1 MPPVYREL
9 ETTYQALERHY
20 RDMLD
25 IEFTV
30 QDGTLYILQVRA
42 GKRTATA
49 ALRIALDMVSEGLI
63 ERDRALLRVDP
74 GQLDRLLHP
83 IFDPQAKARAIAER
97 RLIAKGLP
105 AAPGAAVGRAVFSA
119 DDAEEWAQRGER
131 VILVRA
137 ETSPEDVA
145 GMHAA
150 DGILTSRGGLT
161 SHAAVVGRGMGKCCV
176 VGCGDI
182 TVDEDALEF
191 RRDDLRVRQGEVISL
206 DGETGEVILGEV
218 STKPSEVLQVL
229 RDKSL
234 TAEASPLFQS
244 FRTIMEWADEV
255 RTLGVRANADT
266 PSDAATA
273 LAFGAQGIGLCRT
286 EHMFFKPEARI
297 PLVREMILAQDR
309 PARLS
314 ALEKLLPLQR
324 EDFVEILR
332 TMAARPVTIRL
343 LDPPLHEFLPKERE
357 IGKELAAL
365 RAKTRKDRRRIAELE
380 TMLDTVRGLQEAN
393 PMLGHRGCRLG
404 ITYPEI
410 YEMQVRAI
418 FEAVVVLVKEGVAVE
433 PEAPLFDQLEHGHR
447 GDRLRQAAESEPGRG
462 VHGLAGGA
470 VDDPVAAGQHE
481 PSVVLT
487 ARPAPGMSH
496 VVTSRVISTSKGSR
510 PRARQ
515 PRGSP
520 TRAATVGERQP
531 PPRIKHASPT
541 PASLNGSE
549 RAGPSRSS
557 CARRRR

>member
-1 MPPVYREL
+1 
-9 ETTYQALERHY
+9 
-20 RDMLD
+20 
-25 IEFTV
+25 
-30 QDGTLYILQVRA
+30 
-42 GKRTATA
+42 
-49 ALRIALDMVSEGLI
+49 
-63 ERDRALLRVDP
+63 
-74 GQLDRLLHP
+74 
-83 IFDPQAKARAIAER
+83 
-97 RLIAKGLP
+97 
-105 AAPGAAVGRAVFSA
+105 
-119 DDAEEWAQRGER
+119 
-131 VILVRA
+131 LVRA

-176 VGCGDI
+176 VGCDDI

-380 TMLDTVRGLQEAN
+380 MMLDTVRGLQEAN

-433 PEAPLFDQLEHGHR
+433 PEVMIPLTGALGEMRMTREMTVRTAEAVLQEAGVRVAYSVGTMIEVPRAALVADQIAREAEFFSFGTNDLTQLTYGYSRDDVGKFLPLYLEQEILPRDPFRVLDQEGVGELIRTAMERGRRTRPGLKVGICGEHG
-447 GDRLRQAAESEPGRG
+447 G
-462 VHGLAGGA
+462 
-470 VDDPVAAGQHE
+470 E
-481 PSVVLT
+481 PSSVEFCHRVGMTYVSCSPFMIPT
-487 ARPAPGMSH
+487 ARLAAAQARIREVSNA
-496 VVTSRVISTSKGSR
+496 RDGS
-510 PRARQ
+510 A
-515 PRGSP
+515 
-520 TRAATVGERQP
+520 
-531 PPRIKHASPT
+531 
-541 PASLNGSE
+541 
-549 RAGPSRSS
+549 
-557 CARRRR
+557 